1 MDTLTVAVF
10 VASSCLVLLV
20 GLLVSGGESRLA
32 VRLRELVGTGEST
45 TVGRHRAGPF
55 TTQWMPAI
63 AAPLVP
69 EDEAEKGKLQV
80 RLIHAGLYGRHALT
94 TFAGIRVCLTT
105 VPLALGLLAA
115 AIGLAEWT
123 LALIGASVFAILGYI
138 APSFW
143 LDRRKAKRQNLIR
156 RALPDA
162 MDMIVVCLDGGL
174 SPVAALDKVAGE
186 MHLAYPLIASEL
198 RLVIRGSELG
208 QSTGESLQQF
218 AGRFDLEELRR
229 LASMVMESDRFG
241 TSVGKILRV
250 HAGDMRVRR
259 HQMAEEMARKAAVQL
274 LFPTVVFILPC
285 IFVVVLAPSA
295 IHIIRILNTIG
306 SR

>member
-1 MDTLTVAVF
+1 MDTLTLSVF

-20 GLLVSGGESRLA
+20 GLLISGGESPLA
-32 VRLRELVGTGEST
+32 VRLRELGGTGESPP
-45 TVGRHRAGPF
+45 VGRHRAGKSTSP
-55 TTQWMPAI
+55 WMSAI

-105 VPLALGLLAA
+105 IPLALGLMAA
-115 AIGLAEWT
+115 AIGVVEWT
-123 LALIGASVFAILGYI
+123 HSLIGASVFAILGYI

-143 LDRRKAKRQNLIR
+143 LDRRKAARQGLIR
-156 RALPDA
+156 RALPDV
-162 MDMIVVCLDGGL
+162 MDMVVVCLDGGL

-186 MHLAYPLIASEL
+186 MHMAYPLIASEL
-198 RLVIRGSELG
+198 KLVIRGTELG
-208 QSTGESLQQF
+208 QSTGEALQQF

-229 LASMVMESDRFG
+229 LASMVVESDRFG

-259 HQMAEEMARKAAVQL
+259 HQRAEEMARKAVVKL
-274 LFPTVVFILPC
+274 VFPTALCILPC
-285 IFVVVLAPSA
+285 IFVVVLVPSLV
-295 IHIIRILNTIG
+295 HIIRILDTIG